1 MGLLL
6 RGVEARMEGDRHVII
21 GTREDWGQ
29 ETPVFLS
36 CRDRRQHLYAIG
48 KSGTGKTT
56 LLRNMIVQDIE
67 AGRGVGVIDPH
78 GDLAADILD
87 HIPRRRVEDVTYF
100 DPADTE
106 HPPGFNLLA
115 QVPADRRHLV
125 ASGVVAAFKGIFPDF
140 FGPRMEYIFYAAV
153 AALLDCENVSFLG
166 LQRMLSDDRYRS
178 WVIRQV
184 KDPMV
189 LAFWRHEFES
199 HDKRTRAEIVSPIL
213 NKVGP
218 MLMAPPVRNILG
230 QVQNRIDCRF
240 MMDRGR
246 IFVANLAKGKLGAD
260 KANLIGSFLVA
271 QFQLAAMSRADV
283 PEDERRDFFLF
294 VDEFGSFVS
303 DSFSAILSEA
313 RKYRLCLTLSHQYL
327 RQLRPGILDAVVGN
341 VGSMVAFRIGHEDA
355 QSLELAFCKS
365 YPASAFTSLNNGEVY
380 AKLLADGRD
389 AEPFLARTFPPQGR
403 WHARRET
410 IIDRSRERYTR
421 QRQVVEGRIGRW
433 LGHPA

>member
-6 RGVEARMEGDRHVII
+6 RGVEARMGHDRQVIL
-21 GTREDWGQ
+21 GVREDWGQ
-29 ETPVFLS
+29 ELPVLLS
-36 CRDRRQHLYAIG
+36 CGDRRQHVYVIG

-87 HIPRRRVEDVTYF
+87 HVPRRRVEDVTYF

-106 HPPGFNLLA
+106 HPLGFNLLA
-115 QVPADRRHLV
+115 RVPHDRRHLV
-125 ASGVVAAFKGIFPDF
+125 ASGVVAAFKGLFPDF
-140 FGPRMEYIFYAAV
+140 FGPRMEYVFYAAV

-166 LQRMLSDDRYRS
+166 LQRMLSDERYRA
-178 WVIRQV
+178 WVVKQV

-189 LAFWRHEFES
+189 RAFWRDEFES
-199 HDKRTRAEIVSPIL
+199 HDKRTKAEIVSPIL

-230 QVQNRIDCRF
+230 QVRNRIDPRF

-283 PEDERRDFFLF
+283 PEDDRRDFHLF

-303 DSFSAILSEA
+303 DSFTAILSEA

-327 RQLRPGILDAVVGN
+327 RQLKPGILDAVVGN
-341 VGSMVAFRIGHEDA
+341 VGSMVAFRVGHEDA
-355 QSLELAFCKS
+355 QSLELAFGKS
-365 YPASAFTSLNNGEVY
+365 YAASAFTNLNNGEVC
-380 AKLLADGRD
+380 AKLLSNGRD
-389 AEPFLARTFPPQGR
+389 TEPFMARTFPPQGAR
-403 WHARRET
+403 HGRRET
-410 IIDRSRERYTR
+410 ILRRSREKYA
-421 QRQVVEGRIGRW
+421 QRRETVEGKIGGW
-433 LGHPA
+433 LDKR